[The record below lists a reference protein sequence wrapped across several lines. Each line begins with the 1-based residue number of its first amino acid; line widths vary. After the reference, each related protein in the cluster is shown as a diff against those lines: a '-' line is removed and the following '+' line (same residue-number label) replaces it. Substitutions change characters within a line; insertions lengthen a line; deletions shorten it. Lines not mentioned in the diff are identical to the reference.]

1 MLCTSGDIGGYNNGI
16 TVERNISIDD
26 SGQIFT
32 LSGPI
37 KNIKISNNR
46 VSVEKNIHT
55 RLIGTYQWGERGGG
69 PENVT
74 VSDNYIY
81 MNTDG
86 ENRFFNTP
94 PRFTGNSFGGSYG
107 YENLNDTSFS
117 SLKAVPF
124 DKSKYLIIKRT
135 GGNENEQTGS
145 IF

>member
-1 MLCTSGDIGGYNNGI
+1 MPFAENLRSVIYRKAV
-16 TVERNISIDD
+16 TVKPFGMYEPLRR
-26 SGQIFT
+26 Q
-32 LSGPI
+32 
-37 KNIKISNNR
+37 
-46 VSVEKNIHT
+46 
-55 RLIGTYQWGERGGG
+55 GGG